1 MSNERNV
8 VGWFEIYVQD
18 MERAKA
24 FYEAVFTVKLQQ
36 LPSPVV
42 KMWAFPMRPEA
53 PGCPG
58 ALVHMPG
65 VESRMGGTIV
75 YFHTPDCAV
84 EAERAAKNGGKIFK
98 PKFSIGDYGFIALVN
113 DTEGNLIGIHSMK

>member
-1 MSNERNV
+1 MSERNI

-18 MERAKA
+18 MERAKK
-24 FYEAVFTVKLQQ
+24 FYESVFNLRLTE

-42 KMWAFPMRPEA
+42 KMLAFPMNPEA
-53 PGCPG
+53 PGAPG

-65 VESRMGGTIV
+65 VESKMGGTIV

-84 EAERAAKNGGKIFK
+84 EAERAARSGGKIHK
-98 PKFSIGDYGFIALVN
+98 PKFSIGNYGFISLVY
-113 DTEGNLIGIHSMK
+113 DSEGNMIGIHSMK